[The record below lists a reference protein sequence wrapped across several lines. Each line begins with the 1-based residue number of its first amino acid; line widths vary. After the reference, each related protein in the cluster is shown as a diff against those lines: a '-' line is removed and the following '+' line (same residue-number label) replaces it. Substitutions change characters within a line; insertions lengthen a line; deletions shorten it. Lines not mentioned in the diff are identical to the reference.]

1 MFCCLDN
8 KVFLSHLKSKTPIL
22 SIEIKK
28 NIRILQTTHTP
39 KGPDKKCKGKK
50 IEPSSA
56 NGHAHPLRTF
66 IKDKTNI
73 QSCYTVYFIPKLKV
87 GLELIGIVLNEKLKN
102 KIK

>member
-50 IEPSSA
+50 IEPTRLTQWI
-56 NGHAHPLRTF
+56 NKEYRN
-66 IKDKTNI
+66 KNNI
-73 QSCYTVYFIPKLKV
+73 HS
-87 GLELIGIVLNEKLKN
+87 LNCSMHY
-102 KIK
+102 